1 MVEHFRPADL
11 SGVEVE
17 SDALKGAVFYFFNC
31 GLPGKSRAASK
42 AELEGMV
49 KRLGGTARPEDPDR
63 RFCDVQ
69 IAIPCLAAKP
79 RLRGWVKRMGVP

>member
-1 MVEHFRPADL
+1 MEHFRPADL

-31 GLPGKSRAASK
+31 ALPGKSRAASK

-49 KRLGGTARPEDPDR
+49 KRLGGTARPAGSGLGSVMCSGRSKAE
-63 RFCDVQ
+63 
-69 IAIPCLAAKP
+69 LEG
-79 RLRGWVKRMGVP
+79 LVKCVGLP

>member
-49 KRLGGTARPEDPDR
+49 KRLGGTARP
-63 RFCDVQ
+63 C
-69 IAIPCLAAKP
+69 
-79 RLRGWVKRMGVP
+79 RLWFRVCHVLGAQQS